1 MGWVC
6 WKECAA
12 EVSSKECTL
21 PSFCEERLRSQF
33 NYESIEIVVGM
44 VRQEECALYRMPI
57 LVTIAGRSLV
67 RRYLYKCVLLLMMGV
82 QVLLGGEKA
91 GTAVN
96 GLLVCLHATCLGIGG
111 W

>member
-1 MGWVC
+1 
-6 WKECAA
+6 
-12 EVSSKECTL
+12 
-21 PSFCEERLRSQF
+21 
-33 NYESIEIVVGM
+33 M

-67 RRYLYKCVLLLMMGV
+67 RRDICKCVLLLMMGV
-82 QVLLGGEKA
+82 QVLGGEKA